1 MRPTSRRKGFSRSG
15 NRIVGDA
22 VDDANA
28 VNVNTSF
35 PAMSRWQGHKEAVFA
50 GALILA
56 GLADGGL
63 ALQIRFS
70 SDDEGGLRRGAG
82 RHVTEDTN
90 NARGCHALLAGPPRD
105 EKLLTVLG

>member
-1 MRPTSRRKGFSRSG
+1 
-15 NRIVGDA
+15 
-22 VDDANA
+22 
-28 VNVNTSF
+28 
-35 PAMSRWQGHKEAVFA
+35 MSRWQGHKEAVFA

-90 NARGCHALLAGPPRD
+90 NVRGCHALLAGPEMKNCSPSLAD
-105 EKLLTVLG
+105 ALDVADDPADSIFLT

>member
-56 GLADGGL
+56 GLADGGF

-70 SDDEGGLRRGAG
+70 SNDEGGLRRGAG

-90 NARGCHALLAGPPRD
+90 N
-105 EKLLTVLG
+105 